1 MPKELILLRGIP
13 GSGKSTLANII
24 AGSDGDAFA
33 ADDYFDLFN
42 NGEFNGALLR
52 DAHDW
57 CKDMVCEMMESDS
70 NKIVVHNTFTREW
83 EMQDYYRL
91 ASIYGYR
98 VHSLIVENRHEGTSV
113 HGVPEDKIQQM
124 KDRFEICL

>member
-57 CKDMVCEMMESDS
+57 CKDMAEEMMENDS
-70 NKIVVHNTFTREW
+70 SKVVIHNTFTTKK
-83 EMQDYYRL
+83 EMEPYFDL
-91 ASIYGYR
+91 AKKHGYR
-98 VHSLIVENRHEGTSV
+98 VFCVVVENRHGGTSV
-113 HGVPEDKIQQM
+113 HEVPKETIKKM
-124 KDRFEICL
+124 KNRFEVMI